1 MVVSELKIEK
11 SDFGEIEVAGICEME
26 MNKTLNSGQTPAANW
41 NRPGVH
47 VLGTAHWVLG
57 ALVMFTCV
65 GSIMGNGLVV
75 WLLGFHGQ
83 RGPYKVCILH
93 LAVADLLVLQVAGLS
108 LLTAISTQRCL
119 SVLLPVWYKC
129 HRPRHL
135 PGTVCVPLWAPSL
148 PLSTL
153 ASLCGSFWHRDKWQC
168 FTVDLIVSILIT
180 GTFTPAMAT
189 ASLTLCTQVQRS
201 SQRRRPTRLYVAILA
216 SVLVFV
222 CVLPLGVSGF
232 LLYWLDLPQRM
243 KTLFGRFARLSLSS
257 GRPSL
262 REPLGAVLR
271 RALWKEP
278 ELEEGQ
284 TLSTGTNDEA
294 GV

>member
-1 MVVSELKIEK
+1 
-11 SDFGEIEVAGICEME
+11 

-41 NRPGVH
+41 NSTGVH

-57 ALVMFTCV
+57 ALVMSTCV

-93 LAVADLLVLQVAGLS
+93 LAVADLLVLQAQPRKHPTGVVAQVAGLS
-108 LLTAISTQRCL
+108 LLTAISTQRCI

-129 HRPRHL
+129 HRPPHL

-148 PLSTL
+148 RLSTL
-153 ASLCGSFWHRDKWQC
+153 ASLCGSFWRRDEWQC
-168 FTVDLIVSILIT
+168 FTVDLMASILIT

-189 ASLTLCTQVQRS
+189 ASLTLCTQAQRS
-201 SQRRRPTRLYVAILA
+201 SQRRRPTRLYAAILA

-222 CVLPLGVSGF
+222 C
-232 LLYWLDLPQRM
+232 
-243 KTLFGRFARLSLSS
+243 S

-262 REPLGAVLR
+262 REPPGAVLR

>member
-1 MVVSELKIEK
+1 MVCCKK
-11 SDFGEIEVAGICEME
+11 NPA

-41 NRPGVH
+41 NSTGVH

-75 WLLGFHGQ
+75 WLLGYHGQ

-108 LLTAISTQRCL
+108 LLTAISTQRCI

-129 HRPRHL
+129 HRPPRL
-135 PGTVCVPLWAPSL
+135 PGTVCVPLWAPPL
-148 PLSTL
+148 LLSTL
-153 ASLCGSFWHRDKWQC
+153 ASLCGSFWRRDEWQC

-180 GTFTPAMAT
+180 GIFTPAMAT

-222 CVLPLGVSGF
+222 CVLPLGISGF

-243 KTLFGRFARLSLSS
+243 KTLFSRFARLSLSVS
-257 GRPSL
+257 SSANPVIYLLPAASQSTVLPLLTRLPLAAGHEMALSSMW
-262 REPLGAVLR
+262 PLG
-271 RALWKEP
+271 
-278 ELEEGQ
+278 
-284 TLSTGTNDEA
+284 GT
-294 GV
+294 

>member
-1 MVVSELKIEK
+1 MVCCKK
-11 SDFGEIEVAGICEME
+11 NPA
-26 MNKTLNSGQTPAANW
+26 MNKTLNSGQTLAANW
-41 NRPGVH
+41 NSPGVH

-83 RGPYKVCILH
+83 RVPYKVCILH
-93 LAVADLLVLQVAGLS
+93 LAVADLLLLQVAGLS

-148 PLSTL
+148 LLSTL
-153 ASLCGSFWHRDKWQC
+153 ASLCGSFWHRDEWQC

-243 KTLFGRFARLSLSS
+243 KTLFSRFARLSLSVS
-257 GRPSL
+257 SSANPVIYLLVGSRGGRGCGSPWG
-262 REPLGAVLR
+262 PMLR